1 MLKSACFIFAT
12 MLSKK
17 TKYAINALVFL
28 AKGKKGEAIQISKI
42 AESEHISRKFLEAIL
57 LVLRNSGIL
66 SSKKGMSGG
75 YYLLKDPNEIN
86 IAEVVR
92 LFEGAIAL
100 LPCVAHLYYEKCE
113 ECKDEATCGIRDV
126 FAEIRNETV
135 NRLKG
140 ATIQNILDRQKRLEE
155 GLISGK

>member
-1 MLKSACFIFAT
+1 

-17 TKYAINALVFL
+17 TKYAINALVYL
-28 AKGKKGEAIQISKI
+28 AKQPRGEAIQIGKM

-57 LVLRNSGIL
+57 LELRNAGML
-66 SSKKGMSGG
+66 GSKKGTAGG
-75 YYLLKDPNEIN
+75 YYLQKEPSAIN
-86 IAEVVR
+86 IADVVR

-100 LPCVAHLYYEKCE
+100 LPCVSHLYYHRCE
-113 ECKDEATCGIRDV
+113 ECKNEAVCGIREV

-140 ATIQNILDRQKRLEE
+140 ATIENILERETKLNDALKKEE
-155 GLISGK
+155 